1 VTVFGDGSS
10 GRVFRDPAAVTCPT
24 SRLSALKTERKHLY
38 RELALQAVCAFRA
51 AFRDSIS
58 FVEGGLLED
67 RLYVIS
73 GPPGSGK
80 TTFCAQFI
88 TQGAKK
94 GEDCLYVT
102 MHETQTE
109 LMQDMSGY
117 EFGFDRAMQSDAI
130 QFLNLVTES
139 GKRTISQFGTESG
152 LTNRLIAF
160 IEQNGVDRVVVDSTM
175 LLQHFLTDV
184 SQEITGFLS
193 ALKQTDATILLISE
207 MTDPSSYSD
216 EHYLAHGVIFFHN
229 FLDRGSMTRECRRS
243 RCAAP
248 PSTATSAR

>member
-10 GRVFRDPAAVTCPT
+10 GASVQDPAAVTCPT

-51 AFRDSIS
+51 AFRDSIEPS
-58 FVEGGLLED
+58 RVGFSRTGCTSSAA
-67 RLYVIS
+67 RR
-73 GPPGSGK
+73 GSK